1 MVAAT
6 GNLAFPLPESLLC
19 SFVVVVSEPLLEEES
34 PELAPAAA
42 VAVTIAVETGIGPS
56 PEDDT

>member
-19 SFVVVVSEPLLEEES
+19 SFVVVSEPLLEEES